1 MGAVIKFSTRVA
13 RIEKIYQDIKMVAK
27 HGGFRKGAGRPKGSR
42 NRATIAREARQR
54 EALAVAR
61 AEDASLMPID
71 FLLRVLRDP
80 TTPLGRRTA
89 VAKLV
94 TRYLKVHLAEQ
105 VICGQGGTVLVRT
118 ITDRPS
124 GDAMD
129 AKPNPI
135 ARSGKSGS
143 GRPKPFAYEQALGEW
158 RAACAC
164 AQRQSLP
171 SHRLAADR
179 LISSRGV
186 LSQLVVVGTD
196 GCGQPGSAALRSRDS
211 AHLRPRDQFKP
222 FHRRK

>member
-1 MGAVIKFSTRVA
+1 
-13 RIEKIYQDIKMVAK
+13 MVAK

-42 NRATIAREARQR
+42 NRATIARETRQH

-129 AKPNPI
+129 AKPIPI
-135 ARSGKSGS
+135 ARRGTVARVPPRKHSGS
-143 GRPKPFAYEQALGEW
+143 SMGGTLGTGIRGCTNDSGGIALARSDAEGDRRARVGCDARHPGRS
-158 RAACAC
+158 RARKHRVI
-164 AQRQSLP
+164 RQIT
-171 SHRLAADR
+171 LAAFNR
-179 LISSRGV
+179 
-186 LSQLVVVGTD
+186 T
-196 GCGQPGSAALRSRDS
+196 
-211 AHLRPRDQFKP
+211 
-222 FHRRK
+222 